1 MTPPVPSTPWEMIAT
16 AVAGLIGITGLWR
29 WLAARLDRESARL
42 VALEAAQDAEIQS
55 LRVRLEEAMERMS
68 VLSGR
73 LSAAEARAAAAEA
86 RAATAERRASTAE
99 RRALRADRKILML
112 GGEPSEAEEDSQ

>member
-1 MTPPVPSTPWEMIAT
+1 MTPAPSTPWEMIVT
-16 AVAGLIGITGLWR
+16 IGLGLIGATGLWR

-42 VALEAAQDAEIQS
+42 VALEAAQDREIQS
-55 LRVRLEEAMERMS
+55 LRAKLDEALEKMGT
-68 VLSGR
+68 LSAR

-99 RRALRADRKILML
+99 RRALRADRKIILL
-112 GGEPSEAEEDSQ
+112 GGEPSEVEEDEE